1 MYARSTTILGDA
13 GSLDDAIAYM
23 RDEVWP
29 AMRDMDGCVGL
40 SMMCD
45 RETGRCIAT
54 SAWEDQQAMRASAER
69 VQPMRRHLTDRFGTG
84 EDLEVQEWEI
94 AVLHREHTAG
104 DGACA
109 RVTWSRGDPAKV
121 DQVLDMYRTSLMP
134 RIQEMPGFCS
144 LSLLVDR
151 DSGRAVGTV
160 VYDGRAHLEES
171 RERARMLREEGV
183 RIMGIDILDVAELD
197 LVLAH
202 LRVPE
207 TV

>member
-1 MYARSTTILGDA
+1 MYARSTTIRGNP

-29 AMRDMDGCVGL
+29 AVQDMDGCIGL

-54 SAWEDQQAMRASAER
+54 SAWEDRQAMQASAER
-69 VQPMRRHLTDRFGTG
+69 VAPMRRHLMDRFGAG
-84 EDLEVQEWEI
+84 DDLEVQEWEI
-94 AVLHREHTAG
+94 AVLHREHPAG

-109 RVTWSRGDPAKV
+109 RITWSRGDPGKA

-144 LSLLVDR
+144 LSLLIDR
-151 DSGRAVGTV
+151 DDGRAVGTV
-160 VYDGRAHLEES
+160 VFDGRAHLEES
-171 RERARMLREEGV
+171 REQARTLREEGV
-183 RIMGIDILDVAELD
+183 KIMGIDILDVAEMD

>member
-1 MYARSTTILGDA
+1 MYARSTTILGTP

-29 AMRDMDGCVGL
+29 AMQDMDGCVGL

-45 RETGRCIAT
+45 RESGRCIAT
-54 SAWEDQQAMRASAER
+54 SAWRDQQAMRDSAGR
-69 VQPMRRHLTDRFGTG
+69 IDPMRRRLMDRFGTG
-84 EDLEVQEWEI
+84 EDLDVQEWEI
-94 AVLHREHTAG
+94 AVLHREHNAA

-109 RVTWSRGDPAKV
+109 RVTWLRADTART

-134 RIQEMPGFCS
+134 RIQGMPGFCS
-144 LSLLVDR
+144 LSMLVDR

-160 VYDGRAHLEES
+160 VFDGRAQLEQT
-171 RERARMLREEGV
+171 REQARTLREEAVGV
-183 RIMGIDILDVAELD
+183 MGVDILDVAEMD

-202 LRVPE
+202 FRVPE

>member
-1 MYARSTTILGDA
+1 MYARSTTIRA
-13 GSLDDAIAYM
+13 NPGSLEDAIAYM

-29 AMRDMDGCVGL
+29 AMQDMDGCVGL

-54 SAWEDQQAMRASAER
+54 SAWADSGSLQASAER
-69 VQPMRRHLTDRFGTG
+69 VAPLRRHLLDRFGAG
-84 EDLEVQEWEI
+84 DDLDVQEWEI
-94 AVLHREHTAG
+94 AVLHREHASG

-109 RVTWSRGDPAKV
+109 RITWSRADPGRV

-151 DSGRAVGTV
+151 EAGRAVGTV
-160 VYDGRAHLEES
+160 VLDGREHLEQS
-171 RERARMLREEGV
+171 REHARMLREEGV
-183 RIMGIDILDVAELD
+183 RIMGIDILDVAEMD

>member
-1 MYARSTTILGDA
+1 MYARSTTIRGNP

-29 AMRDMDGCVGL
+29 AMQDMDGCVGL

-54 SAWEDQQAMRASAER
+54 SAWADQQAMQASAEH
-69 VQPMRRHLTDRFGTG
+69 VAPMRRHMMDRFGAG
-84 EDLEVQEWEI
+84 DDLEVQEWEI
-94 AVLHREHTAG
+94 AVLHRARTAG

-109 RVTWSRGDPAKV
+109 RMTWSRGDPARA
-121 DQVLDMYRTSLMP
+121 DQLLDAYRTGLVP
-134 RIQEMPGFCS
+134 RIQAMPGFCS
-144 LSLLVDR
+144 LSMLLDR
-151 DSGRAVGTV
+151 DSGRAVGTIV
-160 VYDGRAHLEES
+160 FDGRDHLEQS
-171 RERARMLREEGV
+171 REQARTLREEAV
-183 RIMGIDILDVAELD
+183 EIMGVDILDVAEMD

-202 LRVPE
+202 FRVPE

>member
-1 MYARSTTILGDA
+1 MYARSTTIRGNPGA
-13 GSLDDAIAYM
+13 LDDAIAYM

-29 AMRDMDGCVGL
+29 VMQDMDGCVGL

-45 RETGRCIAT
+45 HETGRCIAT
-54 SAWEDQQAMRASAER
+54 SAWADQQAMQASAEA
-69 VQPMRRHLTDRFGTG
+69 VAPMRRHMMDRFGAG
-84 EDLEVQEWEI
+84 DDLEVQEWEI
-94 AVLHREHTAG
+94 AVLHREHPAG

-109 RVTWSRGDPAKV
+109 RITWTRADPGRV
-121 DQVLDMYRTSLMP
+121 DQVLDMYRASLMP

-151 DSGRAVGTV
+151 DGGRAVGTV
-160 VYDGRAHLEES
+160 VLDGRAHLEQT
-171 RERARMLREEGV
+171 REQARMLREEGV
-183 RIMGIDILDVAELD
+183 RIMGIDILDVAEMEV
-197 LVLAH
+197 VLAH

>member
-1 MYARSTTILGDA
+1 MYARSTTILGARD
-13 GSLDDAIAYM
+13 SLDDAIAYV

-29 AMRDMDGCVGL
+29 AVRDMDGCIGL

-45 RETGRCIAT
+45 RESGRCIAT
-54 SAWEDQQAMRASAER
+54 SAWEDRQSMRASADR
-69 VQPMRRHLTDRFGTG
+69 VEPMRRHLMERFGAS
-84 EDLEVQEWEI
+84 EDLAVQEWEI
-94 AVLHREHTAG
+94 AVLHREHAAG

-109 RVTWSRGDPAKV
+109 RITWSRAEPDKA
-121 DQVLDMYRTSLMP
+121 DQLLDMYRTSLMP
-134 RIQEMPGFCS
+134 RIQQMPGFCS
-144 LSLLVDR
+144 LSMLLDR

-160 VYDGRAHLEES
+160 VLDGREHLEQT
-171 RERARMLREEGV
+171 REQARTLREEAV
-183 RIMGIDILDVAELD
+183 RIMGVDILDVAEMD

>member
-1 MYARSTTILGDA
+1 MYARSTTIRGNP

-29 AMRDMDGCVGL
+29 VMQDMDGCVGL

-54 SAWEDQQAMRASAER
+54 SAWADQQAMQASAEH
-69 VQPMRRHLTDRFGTG
+69 VAPMRRHMMDRFGAG
-84 EDLEVQEWEI
+84 DDLEVQEWEI
-94 AVLHREHTAG
+94 AVLHREHPAG

-109 RVTWSRGDPAKV
+109 RITWTRADPGRV
-121 DQVLDMYRTSLMP
+121 DQVLDMYRASLMP

-151 DSGRAVGTV
+151 DGGRAVGTV
-160 VYDGRAHLEES
+160 VLDGRAHLEQT
-171 RERARMLREEGV
+171 REQARMLREEGV
-183 RIMGIDILDVAELD
+183 RIMGIDILDVAEME
-197 LVLAH
+197 VALAH

>member
-1 MYARSTTILGDA
+1 MYARSTTIRA
-13 GSLDDAIAYM
+13 NPGSLDDAIAYV

-29 AMRDMDGCVGL
+29 ALQDMDGCVGL
-40 SMMCD
+40 SMLCD
-45 RETGRCIAT
+45 RESGRCIAT
-54 SAWEDQQAMRASAER
+54 SAWEDQEAMRASAER
-69 VQPMRRHLTDRFGTG
+69 VHPMREHLRERFGTG

-109 RVTWSRGDPAKV
+109 RLTWSRGDPARV
-121 DQVLDMYRTSLMP
+121 DQILEVYRTTLMP
-134 RIQEMPGFCS
+134 RLQELPGFCS

-151 DSGRAVGTV
+151 DSARAVGTV
-160 VYDGRAHLEES
+160 VFEDRAHLEGT
-171 RERARMLREEGV
+171 RDQARRLREGAV
-183 RIMGIDILDVAELD
+183 DTMGIDILDVAEMD
-197 LVLAH
+197 LVVAH

>member
-1 MYARSTTILGDA
+1 MYARSTTIRAGS

-29 AMRDMDGCVGL
+29 AMQDMAGCVGL

-54 SAWEDQQAMRASAER
+54 SAWEDQQAMWASADR
-69 VQPMRRHLTDRFGTG
+69 IHPMREHLVQHFGAS
-84 EDLEVQEWEI
+84 DDMEVQEWEI
-94 AVLHREHTAG
+94 AVLHREHAAAE
-104 DGACA
+104 GACA
-109 RVTWSRGDPAKV
+109 RITWTRGEPGRA
-121 DQVLDMYRTSLMP
+121 DQLLDMYRSSLMP

-144 LSLLVDR
+144 LSMLVDR
-151 DSGRAVGTV
+151 DSARAVGTV
-160 VYDGRAHLEES
+160 VLDGREHLEQT
-171 RERARMLREEGV
+171 REQARMLREEGV
-183 RIMGIDILDVAELD
+183 RILGVDVLDVAEMD

>member
-1 MYARSTTILGDA
+1 MYARSTTIRGNP

-23 RDEVWP
+23 REEVWP
-29 AMRDMDGCVGL
+29 AVQDMDGCVGL
-40 SMMCD
+40 SMVCD

-54 SAWEDQQAMRASAER
+54 SAWEDRQAMQASAAR
-69 VQPMRRHLTDRFGTG
+69 VDPMRRHLMDRFGAG
-84 EDLEVQEWEI
+84 DDLEVQEWEI
-94 AVLHREHTAG
+94 AVLHREHPAG

-109 RVTWSRGDPAKV
+109 RITWSRGDPGKA

-144 LSLLVDR
+144 LSMFVDR
-151 DSGRAVGTV
+151 DTGHAVGTV
-160 VYDGRAHLEES
+160 VFDGRAHLEET
-171 RERARMLREEGV
+171 REQARALREEGV
-183 RIMGIDILDVAELD
+183 RVMGVDVLDVAEMD

>member
-1 MYARSTTILGDA
+1 VYARSTTIRA
-13 GSLDDAIAYM
+13 NPGSLDDAIAYV

-29 AMRDMDGCVGL
+29 AVQDMDGCVGL
-40 SMMCD
+40 SMVCD

-54 SAWEDQQAMRASAER
+54 SAWEDRQAMQASAER
-69 VQPMRRHLTDRFGTG
+69 VHPMRRHLMDRFGAG

-94 AVLHREHTAG
+94 AVLHRGHRAG

-109 RVTWSRGDPAKV
+109 RITWSRGDPGRV
-121 DQVLDMYRTSLMP
+121 DQLLDMYRTSLMP

-160 VYDGRAHLEES
+160 VLDDRARLEET
-171 RERARMLREEGV
+171 REQAGMLREEGV
-183 RIMGIDILDVAELD
+183 RIMGIDILDVAEME

>member
-1 MYARSTTILGDA
+1 MYARSTTIRGNP
-13 GSLDDAIAYM
+13 GSLDDAIAYV

-29 AMRDMDGCVGL
+29 AVQDMDGCTGL

-45 RETGRCIAT
+45 RETGRCIVT
-54 SAWEDQQAMRASAER
+54 SAWADREAMQASAER
-69 VQPMRRHLTDRFGTG
+69 VHPMRRHLVDRFGADD
-84 EDLEVQEWEI
+84 DLEVREWEV
-94 AVLHREHTAG
+94 AVLHRGHPAG

-109 RVTWSRGDPAKV
+109 RVTWSRGDPGRA
-121 DQVLDMYRTSLMP
+121 DQLLDMYRTSLLP

-144 LSLLVDR
+144 CSLLIDR
-151 DSGRAVGTV
+151 EDGRAVGTV
-160 VYDGRAHLEES
+160 VLDGRDHLEQT
-171 RERARMLREEGV
+171 REQARLLREEGV
-183 RIMGIDILDVAELD
+183 RIMGIDVLDVAEMD

>member
-1 MYARSTTILGDA
+1 MYARSTTIRGNP

-23 RDEVWP
+23 REEVWP
-29 AMRDMDGCVGL
+29 ALQDMHGCVGL

-54 SAWEDQQAMRASAER
+54 SAWEDRQAMQASAER
-69 VQPMRRHLTDRFGTG
+69 VASMRWHLMDRFGAG
-84 EDLEVQEWEI
+84 DDLEVQEWEI
-94 AVLHREHTAG
+94 AVLHREHPAG

-109 RVTWSRGDPAKV
+109 RITWSRGDPAKA
-121 DQVLDMYRTSLMP
+121 DQALDMYRTSLMP

-144 LSLLVDR
+144 LSLLIDR

-160 VYDGRAHLEES
+160 VFDGRDHLEQT
-171 RERARMLREEGV
+171 REQARMLREEGV
-183 RIMGIDILDVAELD
+183 RILGVDVLDVAEMD

>member
-1 MYARSTTILGDA
+1 MYARSTTIRGNP

-29 AMRDMDGCVGL
+29 VMQDMDGCVGL

-54 SAWEDQQAMRASAER
+54 SAWADQQAMQASAEA
-69 VQPMRRHLTDRFGTG
+69 VAPMRRHMTDRFGAG
-84 EDLEVQEWEI
+84 DDLEVQEWEI
-94 AVLHREHTAG
+94 AVLHREHPAG

-109 RVTWSRGDPAKV
+109 RITWTRADPGRV
-121 DQVLDMYRTSLMP
+121 DQVLDMYRASLMP

-151 DSGRAVGTV
+151 DGGRAVGTV
-160 VYDGRAHLEES
+160 VLDGRAHLEQT
-171 RERARMLREEGV
+171 REQARMLREEGV
-183 RIMGIDILDVAELD
+183 RIMGIDILDVAEME
-197 LVLAH
+197 VALAH

>member
-1 MYARSTTILGDA
+1 MYARSTTIRGTP
-13 GSLDDAIAYM
+13 GSMDDAIAYV

-29 AMRDMDGCVGL
+29 AVRDMTGCVGL
-40 SMMCD
+40 SMVCD

-54 SAWEDQQAMRASAER
+54 SAWADRQAMEASAER
-69 VQPMRRHLTDRFGTG
+69 VAPMRRELMDRFGAG
-84 EDLEVQEWEI
+84 DDLEVREWEI
-94 AVLHREHTAG
+94 AVLHREHTSG

-109 RVTWSRGDPAKV
+109 RLTWIHGDAGRV
-121 DQVLDMYRTSLMP
+121 DDLLDAYRTRLAP

-144 LSLLVDR
+144 LSMLVDR
-151 DSGRAVGTV
+151 ETGDAVGTV
-160 VYDGRAHLEES
+160 VFDGRAALEQS
-171 RERARMLREEGV
+171 REQARTLREEGV
-183 RIMGIDILDVAELD
+183 RTMGVDVLDVAEMD

>member
-1 MYARSTTILGDA
+1 MYARSTTIRA
-13 GSLDDAIAYM
+13 NPSSLDDAIAYM
-23 RDEVWP
+23 RNEVWP
-29 AMRDMDGCVGL
+29 AMQDMAGCVGL

-54 SAWEDQQAMRASAER
+54 SAWEDRGTMQASAER
-69 VQPMRRHLTDRFGTG
+69 IHPMRQHLMDRFGTG

-104 DGACA
+104 EGGCA
-109 RVTWSRGDPAKV
+109 RITWSRTDPGKGD
-121 DQVLDMYRTSLMP
+121 QLLDMYRASLMP

-160 VYDGRAHLEES
+160 VLDGRAHLEET
-171 RERARMLREEGV
+171 REQARMLREEGV
-183 RIMGIDILDVAELD
+183 RIMGVDILDVAEMD
-197 LVLAH
+197 VVLAH

>member
-1 MYARSTTILGDA
+1 MYARSTTITCDP

-29 AMRDMDGCVGL
+29 ALRDTDGCVGL
-40 SMMCD
+40 SMACD
-45 RETGRCIAT
+45 RGTGRCIAT
-54 SAWEDQQAMRASAER
+54 SAWDDREAMRASTAR
-69 VQPMRRHLTDRFGTG
+69 VEPMRRHMVDRFGAG
-84 EDLEVQEWEI
+84 GDLEVQEWEI
-94 AVLHREHTAG
+94 AVLHRAHTAG

-109 RVTWSRGDPAKV
+109 RMTWTRGDPARA
-121 DQVLDMYRTSLMP
+121 DQLLDAYRTSLMP

-144 LSLLVDR
+144 LSMFVDR

-160 VYDGRAHLEES
+160 VFDGPAHLEES
-171 RERARMLREEGV
+171 REQARMLREESV
-183 RIMGIDILDVAELD
+183 QIMGIDVLDVAEMD

>member
-1 MYARSTTILGDA
+1 MYARSTTILGNP
-13 GSLDDAIAYM
+13 GSLDDAIAHV

-29 AMRDMDGCVGL
+29 ALQDMDGCVGL
-40 SMMCD
+40 SMVCD
-45 RETGRCIAT
+45 RESGRCIAT
-54 SAWEDQQAMRASAER
+54 SAWADQQAMQASADR
-69 VQPMRRHLTDRFGTG
+69 VAPMRRHLVDRFGTG
-84 EDLEVQEWEI
+84 EDLQVREWEI

-109 RVTWSRGDPAKV
+109 RITWTRSDPGAV

-134 RIQEMPGFCS
+134 RIQQFPGFCS

-151 DSGRAVGTV
+151 ESGHAVGTV
-160 VYDGRAHLEES
+160 VYDGRAHLEET
-171 RERARMLREEGV
+171 REQARTLREEGV
-183 RIMGIDILDVAELD
+183 RIMGIDVLDIAEMD